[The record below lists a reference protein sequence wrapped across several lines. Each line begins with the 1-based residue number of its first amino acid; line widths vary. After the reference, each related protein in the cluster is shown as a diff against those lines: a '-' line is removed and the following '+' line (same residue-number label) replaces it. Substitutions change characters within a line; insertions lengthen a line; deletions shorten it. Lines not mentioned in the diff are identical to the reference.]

1 MGVPRSVRWLPAL
14 AAAGW
19 LVIGGLSFVPPV
31 LGTSGCER
39 TYDSAV
45 QCGLPVLQPSALPKH
60 PSEAIRGE
68 FPWHVAIYQI
78 EYRLPVYSCGGSL
91 ISNRYLLTAAHCV
104 VNANNGYTL
113 GPENFMLQL
122 GYHELGLAVPGCS
135 QELGVKHVY
144 VHPQFRTGMYHH
156 DLAILELERPVRFND
171 RVLPVCMDTEEDD
184 PSSFYRQMGKVAGWG
199 YTEFDEVSTWLRMT
213 ETPIVNYTRCLAS
226 NPEVFSN
233 TIYDGMF
240 CAGYAN
246 GTNVCNGDSGGGF
259 VTYRNGRWELQGIVS
274 FTALRDT
281 EMEVC
286 DTQQYAAFV
295 KLRYYRG
302 WIGSVLDGTWQ
313 WSKSEK
319 LVQRDDAPGV
329 PPDMPTDCGK
339 RKITK
344 MPLIV
349 NGVRSVAG
357 EWPWH
362 AAIFGVSKRSRA
374 YLCGGTLVSQRYI
387 LTAASC
393 VQDWHAQKRPYIVQL
408 GQHQL
413 WESSLT
419 GREVRVLDVE
429 TSADS
434 TMALLKLAV
443 DVQYDD
449 YIQPICLP
457 PVNPNKTG
465 DSDGAL
471 RVGGNGLIAGYG
483 QTDPDGNPSAYL
495 QATLMPIVDSG
506 LCVIYRI
513 FDKHEAHSMF
523 CAGHGNG
530 TNACLG
536 DQGGGFYEESHQGVW
551 TLTGVIGKINMFRQR
566 CDPYG
571 YVGMANVLHYLEWI
585 VERLRSALAGGP
597 PADIDALLPAL
608 PKEHSKG
615 CRRKHH
621 HHHHNHGT
629 NQGSHER
636 TVTQRPHRRKD
647 GSGESG
653 SSESSNDSRERSITS
668 GIKNVMQAK
677 VDLVKDIGGAA
688 GSTFKKIFG

>member
-1 MGVPRSVRWLPAL
+1 MSVARSVRWWPLL
-14 AAAGW
+14 AASW
-19 LVIGGLSFVPPV
+19 LVFGSLFSAVEGSAR
-31 LGTSGCER
+31 CER
-39 TYDSAV
+39 TYDATV
-45 QCGLPVLQPSALPKH
+45 QCGLPVLQPSGLPKH
-60 PSEAIRGE
+60 PSESIRGE

-78 EYRLPVYSCGGSL
+78 EYRIPVYSCGGSL
-91 ISNRYLLTAAHCV
+91 ISNRFLLTAAHCV
-104 VNANNGYTL
+104 VNANNGYAL
-113 GPENFMLQL
+113 GAENFMLQL
-122 GYHELGLAVPGCS
+122 GYHELGVVVPGCS

-144 VHPQFRTGMYHH
+144 VHPQFRTGTYRH
-156 DLAILELERPVRFND
+156 DLAVLEMERAVRFND
-171 RVLPVCMDTEEDD
+171 RVLPVCLDTEEDEQA
-184 PSSFYRQMGKVAGWG
+184 SFYRQMGKIAGWG
-199 YTEFDEVSTWLRMT
+199 YTEFDEVSTALRMT
-213 ETPIVNYTRCLAS
+213 EAPIVNYTRCLAS

-233 TIYDGMF
+233 TLYDGMF

-281 EMEVC
+281 EMAVC
-286 DTQQYAAFV
+286 DTEQYAAFV

-302 WIGSVLDGTWQ
+302 WIGSVVNGTWQ
-313 WSKSEK
+313 WQSTNEK
-319 LVQRDDAPGV
+319 LIQRDVTDVDPPGTH
-329 PPDMPTDCGK
+329 PEMPTDCGK

-349 NGVRSVAG
+349 NGVRSMSG

-362 AAIFGVSKRSRA
+362 AAVFALSKRSRD
-374 YLCGGTLVSQRYI
+374 YRCGGTLVSQRYI

-393 VQDWHAQKRPYIVQL
+393 VSDWHHKKRPFIVQL

-419 GREVRVLDVE
+419 GREARVLEVE
-429 TSADS
+429 TSSDS
-434 TMALLKLAV
+434 MMALLKLEV

-457 PVNPNKTG
+457 SGPANETANSNGEIRIGGTG
-465 DSDGAL
+465 
-471 RVGGNGLIAGYG
+471 VIAGYG
-483 QTDPDGNPSAYL
+483 QTDPDGNPSAFL

-530 TNACLG
+530 TNACRG
-536 DQGGGFYEESHQGVW
+536 DEGGGFYEESQQGIW
-551 TLTGVIGKINMFRQR
+551 TLTGVIGKINVYRKR

-571 YVGMANVLHYLEWI
+571 YVGLANVLHYLEWI
-585 VERLRSALAGGP
+585 VERVRSALRGGP
-597 PADIDALLPAL
+597 PTDNALLL
-608 PKEHSKG
+608 PPPPKSHSKG

-621 HHHHNHGT
+621 HHNH
-629 NQGSHER
+629 GSHEG
-636 TVTQRPHRRKD
+636 TGTQRPHRRKH

-653 SSESSNDSRERSITS
+653 SSEDSNESREPSITS

-677 VDLVKDIGGAA
+677 VDLVKDIHGVA
-688 GSTFKKIFG
+688 GSTIKKIFG